1 MQNCTCQSAGVCVKI
16 TNKNINLGS
25 IPAVHDFTSQI
36 RWTGNRG
43 EGNTRYD
50 GYDRRWQVCSPGK
63 PIIECSNDP
72 LLGGDPQLHNPE
84 DLLINALSA
93 CHMLWF
99 LHLSFNV
106 GIVVMGYEDRPV
118 GHGESA
124 PSGAGRFLAA
134 TLRPQITLAPG
145 MDEQAADAVHEKIHD
160 VCFIARSVN
169 FPLRVIAQ
177 YDFSEA

>member
-1 MQNCTCQSAGVCVKI
+1 MQ
-16 TNKNINLGS
+16 
-25 IPAVHDFTSQI
+25 
-36 RWTGNRG
+36 
-43 EGNTRYD
+43 
-50 GYDRRWQVCSPGK
+50 PGK
-63 PIIECSNDP
+63 TDHRMLYDL

-99 LHLSFNV
+99 LHLSFNA

-124 PSGAGRFLAA
+124 PSGADRFLAA

-145 MDEQAADAVHEKIHD
+145 MDVQAADAVHEKIHD

-169 FPLRVIAQ
+169 FPLRIIAQ
-177 YDFSEA
+177 FDFSEA

>member
-1 MQNCTCQSAGVCVKI
+1 MQ
-16 TNKNINLGS
+16 
-25 IPAVHDFTSQI
+25 
-36 RWTGNRG
+36 
-43 EGNTRYD
+43 
-50 GYDRRWQVCSPGK
+50 PGK
-63 PIIECSNDP
+63 TDHRMLYDL

-84 DLLINALSA
+84 DLLIKALSA

-99 LHLSFNV
+99 LHLSFNA

-134 TLRPQITLAPG
+134 TLRPKITLAPG
-145 MDEQAADAVHEKIHD
+145 MNEQAADAVHEKIHD

-169 FPLRVIAQ
+169 FPLRIIAQ
-177 YDFSEA
+177 FDFSEA